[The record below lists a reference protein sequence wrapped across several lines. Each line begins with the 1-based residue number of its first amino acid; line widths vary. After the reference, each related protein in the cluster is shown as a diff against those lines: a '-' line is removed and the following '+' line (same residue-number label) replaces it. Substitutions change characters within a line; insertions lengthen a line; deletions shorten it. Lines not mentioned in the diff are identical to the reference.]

1 MTSEIKLFNYG
12 DNAVRT
18 IEKDGEV
25 WFVAKDVCDILEL
38 KDVTSALRS
47 LDDDEK
53 MTLQN
58 ERSHSG
64 QRGGAQ
70 SFNVISEAGLYKL
83 AFRSNKPMAKDFTRW
98 VTHEVIPA
106 IFRTGSYSV
115 QQESSVPAV
124 YETSEDDE
132 LEPKLNYL
140 SGGRQKTILKILDEV
155 FNGRETVDEEEVK
168 KVLSLDKVFENSTGI
183 SALEIIGIKLKK
195 ETTAT
200 MRDITFE
207 GATFPYV
214 EYKTIYSWEDNLIED
229 YFAKH

>member
-38 KDVTSALRS
+38 KNPSDALKS
-47 LDDDEK
+47 LDND
-53 MTLQN
+53 
-58 ERSHSG
+58 ERSSLRISEG
-64 QRGGAQ
+64 TSPKGGNPN
-70 SFNVISEAGLYKL
+70 FNVISEAGLYKL
-83 AFRSNKPMAKDFTRW
+83 AFRSNKPIAKDFTRW

>member
-38 KDVTSALRS
+38 KNPSDALKS
-47 LDDDEK
+47 LDDDE
-53 MTLQN
+53 
-58 ERSHSG
+58 RSSLRISEG
-64 QRGGAQ
+64 TSPKGGNPN
-70 SFNVISEAGLYKL
+70 FNVISEAGLYKL

-124 YETSEDDE
+124 CETSEDE

-155 FNGRETVDEEEVK
+155 FSGRETVDEEEVK
-168 KVLSLDKVFENSTGI
+168 KVLSLDKVFENSTGA
-183 SALEIIGIKLKK
+183 SVLEIIGIKLKK

-200 MRDITFE
+200 RRDITFD

-214 EYKTIYSWEDNLIED
+214 EYKTTYSWEDNLIED
-229 YFAKH
+229 YFVKH

>member
-124 YETSEDDE
+124 CEE
-132 LEPKLNYL
+132 LEEPKLKYL
-140 SGGRQKTILKILDEV
+140 SRGMFNTASKIFDLVFATQQDES
-155 FNGRETVDEEEVK
+155 VDVASVK
-168 KVLSLDKVFENSTGI
+168 KVLALDKIFKAATGA
-183 SALEIIGIKLKK
+183 SALELAGITLKK
-195 ETTAT
+195 DTEKVTHELYSPSGYELP
-200 MRDITFE
+200 F
-207 GATFPYV
+207 V
-214 EYKTIYSWEDNLIED
+214 EYVAYYNWKDNLIQD
-229 YFAKH
+229 